1 MTDLNTILTLEGKI
15 LQKRRKKL
23 NRLLEKE
30 GLYFGQP
37 KILKFLM
44 ATGGCDQNTL
54 AKELECSKAS
64 ITCSLNRLEK
74 NGLIIREASKEDL
87 RRNIIK
93 LTSLG
98 EEKLASADEIL
109 KNTLTGQ
116 FEGFS
121 DKELDIMFSLY
132 NKMLN
137 NLNDSE
143 V

>member
-1 MTDLNTILTLEGKI
+1 MTNLDTLLSLEGKI
-15 LQKRRKKL
+15 LQKRRKNL

-37 KILKFLM
+37 KILKILK
-44 ATGGCDQNTL
+44 ASGGCDQNTL

-74 NGLIIREASKEDL
+74 NGLILRETSKEDL

-93 LTSLG
+93 LTPLG
-98 EEKLASADEIL
+98 EKKLSYADEIL
-109 KNTLTGQ
+109 KKTITGQ
-116 FEGFS
+116 FKDFS
-121 DKELDIMFSLY
+121 ESEINMMFTLY
-132 NKMLN
+132 NKMLD
-137 NLNDSE
+137 NLTLQE